1 MSKDEP
7 KWGALVENTAQCHTK
22 LATGIQVAVERHCE
36 NKFSTNLRAFALA
49 KETEIRDVCDTN
61 HQDFVNAIE
70 ELIRMKSD
78 MIRVQENVLSFQMQ
92 LKDATQPV
100 LAADD
105 SLQSHL
111 QTQRHI
117 DESLDKLAQ
126 CQRIVGLASRVD
138 SYINGGKLFHAYKL
152 VQDLRIEVASFREIG
167 DAATDRS
174 ENQVYEQQFEEEI
187 LENRGKNEGSS
198 IITKQENFLL
208 SSRSKPLEKTNLLGS
223 FISESAQRY
232 ENSSTRGIP
241 IAEKDVPLT
250 RDGVHEAYM
259 KRTLEIISPIL
270 RTLHVFREMGELSEL
285 ATYYNANRLPQLQ
298 LPAFLTGDV
307 AMITPEKFM
316 GQHQILL
323 KKFTGAFCVEHFI
336 WRYTQGDLLSKKD
349 INGTFQHIIQSMCG
363 IVTASILRT
372 RSPESILELKQ
383 NAITCARTLGDELH
397 QYNTTSIFDAFRK
410 LGPHFRHSL
419 LTDTKANLRQFLS
432 EDTFTH
438 VHISKTEIKDV
449 HTFCMLS
456 TYEAF
461 TFQTFDLCG
470 IFGNEALLKKFDL
483 SQNSITLPFTEIVRK
498 SCRSV
503 ETLIQMMFDY
513 ERFLNINDWGDAVR
527 DDTIEALGY
536 LNEILNNWIDDSS
549 DLQVSMVVVMGVNA
563 SYLAVA
569 CNRFD
574 HVVRHQ
580 TGAWE
585 SRTYK
590 FGVTN
595 HTHVKHNADSEVITK
610 PLSKAGA
617 KKQFENTMT
626 RAQDMVCELM
636 IKKIDELVNSFY
648 YMNWTPAEASVQPD
662 PAMWDLISYLQ
673 VTFAQ
678 LSELPT
684 SVREAVHFASCIHIS
699 KSLEQILYG
708 PNIKKITPAAIMNLK
723 RNLDALL
730 EFIDGLKIHHLRESF
745 SALSQIIDLLISGN
759 LEIFLDPQS
768 RGTSKN
774 FPQLS
779 PDNVASISE
788 KMKDSK
794 SRFWGKSGHHG
805 AKKGKGIIGSV
816 VKSFRK

>member
-152 VQDLRIEVASFREIG
+152 VQDLRIEVASFRGKVFLQQMNRWIDLSLNKIKEEAKKSVSSWLQHIRASSLEIG

-419 LTDTKANLRQFLS
+419 LTDTKA
-432 EDTFTH
+432 
-438 VHISKTEIKDV
+438 
-449 HTFCMLS
+449 
-456 TYEAF
+456 
-461 TFQTFDLCG
+461 
-470 IFGNEALLKKFDL
+470 
-483 SQNSITLPFTEIVRK
+483 
-498 SCRSV
+498 
-503 ETLIQMMFDY
+503 
-513 ERFLNINDWGDAVR
+513 FLNINDWGDAVR